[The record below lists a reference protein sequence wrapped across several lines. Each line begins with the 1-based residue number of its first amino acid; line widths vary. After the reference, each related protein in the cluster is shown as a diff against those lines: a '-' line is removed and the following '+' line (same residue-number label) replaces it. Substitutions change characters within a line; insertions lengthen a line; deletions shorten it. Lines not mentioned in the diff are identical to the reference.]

1 MYQVNV
7 YNNIENKWYYPKF
20 ENEREMALYLT
31 TIHYKPWVDL
41 LIRVNGKIVYM
52 VHNKETYNKMFNKY
66 RRIYLK
72 YKKGEEV

>member
-20 ENEREMALYLT
+20 GNEREMALYLT
-31 TIHYKPWVDL
+31 TIQYKPWVDL
-41 LIRVNGKIVYM
+41 LIKVNGKIVYM
-52 VHNKETYNKMFNKY
+52 VHNKETYNKMFKKY
-66 RRIYLK
+66 HKIYLK